1 MAYGGRREGMGPVF
15 LLVIA
20 AAIPAFGL
28 GYLWRWA
35 ETKVPDAKPKEAVI
49 KEPTLPAALSTPLLS
64 VRRAPQTLAT
74 TSSEGALVSALQTM
88 TPLIGDASCLEV
100 RLGEQTIYTKGDT
113 TPVTPAS
120 NEKLITA
127 AVALEVLGADYT
139 FTTKALGTVA
149 DGVVTGDLYL
159 LGGGDPLLSTAAYPP
174 TVAPDPPTDVTALE
188 VIVFQMTAAGIT
200 HVNGNVI
207 GDESRYDTER
217 FVPTWSATEIQNKE
231 AGPLGA
237 LLVNDATQRLAQN
250 GNPPKRYA
258 DPAVG
263 AATDLIAELKKVG
276 ITVGGRAASG
286 LTPAGTPEITSVTS
300 VPLSTIVGE
309 MLRTSDDNTAEM
321 LMKEMGYHVNG
332 APGTRQGGIDAIKGT
347 LVTWDIDT
355 TPLNVIDGSGLDSGN
370 VVTCD
375 LLLQVLEHSP
385 LDGPVG
391 AGLPIAGQA
400 GTTLETLFA
409 GSSVAGRLH
418 AKTGTLANVKAL
430 TGFVTTSA
438 GPIVFAMLLAGPDID
453 APANYQPVW
462 DQLAAV
468 LGPYPSGPSVD
479 ALQPR

>member
-1 MAYGGRREGMGPVF
+1 MAYGERREGMGPVF
-15 LLVIA
+15 MLVIA
-20 AAIPAFGL
+20 AAIPAFGF

-35 ETKVPDAKPKEAVI
+35 EAKVPDAKPKEAVVT
-49 KEPTLPAALSTPLLS
+49 EPTLPAALSTPVLS

-74 TSSEGALVSALQTM
+74 TSSQGALVSSLQTM
-88 TPLIGDASCLEV
+88 TPLINDASCLEV
-100 RLGEQTIYTKGDT
+100 RLGGQTIYAKGDK

-139 FTTKALGTVA
+139 FTTKVLGTVV

-159 LGGGDPLLSTAAYPP
+159 LGGGDPLLSTAAYPA
-174 TVAPDPPTDVTALE
+174 TVAPDPPTDVSPLE
-188 VIVFQMTAAGIT
+188 VIVFQMVAAGIT
-200 HVNGNVI
+200 RVNGNVI
-207 GDESRYDTER
+207 GDESRYDAER
-217 FVPTWSATEIQNKE
+217 FVPTWSAAIQNHE

-237 LLVNDATQRLAQN
+237 LMVNDATQRFAQD
-250 GNPPKRYA
+250 GSEPKRYT

-263 AATDLIAELKKVG
+263 AATDLITELKRVN

-286 LTPAGTPEITSVTS
+286 VTPAGTPDITSVTS

-309 MLRTSDDNTAEM
+309 MLTTSDDNTAEM

-370 VVTCD
+370 TVTCD
-375 LLLQVLEHSP
+375 LLLQVLQHSP
-385 LDGPVG
+385 LDGPLG
-391 AGLPIAGQA
+391 SGLPVAGQT
-400 GTTLETLFA
+400 GTLQTLFV
-409 GSSVAGRLH
+409 GSAVDGRLH
-418 AKTGTLANVKAL
+418 AKTGTLSNGNVKAL
-430 TGFVTTSA
+430 SGFVTTTA
-438 GPIVFAMLLAGPDID
+438 GPIVFSMLLAGPDIG
-453 APANYQPVW
+453 ATFQIAW

-468 LGPYPSGPSVD
+468 LGPYPSGPPLD